1 MEKRLRAPAS
11 AKALKDMSANG
22 GLNLTFD
29 EYRIQYLDHL
39 EEKGFEGVSQFLFD
53 CITNLLQRKLQSQER
68 QRELKEL
75 QQRLQGNRDDGDGI
89 VDPQQLRRLSLGQPS
104 V

>member
-1 MEKRLRAPAS
+1 
-11 AKALKDMSANG
+11 MSANG

-29 EYRIQYLDHL
+29 EYRIQYLDYL
-39 EEKGFEGVSQFLFD
+39 EERGFEGISQFLFD

-75 QQRLQGNRDDGDGI
+75 QQQHPGSLDS
-89 VDPQQLRRLSLGQPS
+89 VADPSL
-104 V
+104 

>member
-1 MEKRLRAPAS
+1 
-11 AKALKDMSANG
+11 MSANG

-39 EEKGFEGVSQFLFD
+39 EERGFEGISHFLFD

-68 QRELKEL
+68 QRELREQQQ
-75 QQRLQGNRDDGDGI
+75 QQRQPGSQDSVADPSLQN
-89 VDPQQLRRLSLGQPS
+89 LSLEQ
-104 V
+104 